1 MNNALE
7 ITGLTKRYP
16 GFTLDHLS
24 FSLPEGCIMGL
35 IGENGA
41 GKTTALK
48 LMLGLVHPDEGGA
61 RLLGRAAVDR
71 ETKEHLGVVMDECG
85 FPENLT
91 LHDVDAI
98 LSRCYRTWDT
108 LRFQGWADRFELPRK
123 KPVKA
128 FSRGMRMKLSIAAA
142 LSHDSRLLLLDEAT
156 SGLDPVVRDEML
168 DVLRDFIQDERR
180 SVLLSSHIIS
190 DLEKVCDYV
199 TFLHKG
205 QLSNPNPNLFS
216 DWPMRF

>member
-71 ETKEHLGVVMDECG
+71 ETKEHLGVVMDDCG

-98 LSRCYRTWDT
+98 LSRCYRTCLLYT
-108 LRFQGWADRFELPRK
+108 SPSPRDRQK
-123 KPVKA
+123 
-128 FSRGMRMKLSIAAA
+128 SRM
-142 LSHDSRLLLLDEAT
+142 
-156 SGLDPVVRDEML
+156 P
-168 DVLRDFIQDERR
+168 
-180 SVLLSSHIIS
+180 SSA
-190 DLEKVCDYV
+190 
-199 TFLHKG
+199 
-205 QLSNPNPNLFS
+205 
-216 DWPMRF
+216 

>member
-61 RLLGRAAVDR
+61 RLLGRDF
-71 ETKEHLGVVMDECG
+71 EPLLPHLG
-85 FPENLT
+85 
-91 LHDVDAI
+91 H
-98 LSRCYRTWDT
+98 
-108 LRFQGWADRFELPRK
+108 
-123 KPVKA
+123 
-128 FSRGMRMKLSIAAA
+128 AA
-142 LSHDSRLLLLDEAT
+142 LP
-156 SGLDPVVRDEML
+156 GLGGPL
-168 DVLRDFIQDERR
+168 
-180 SVLLSSHIIS
+180 
-190 DLEKVCDYV
+190 
-199 TFLHKG
+199 
-205 QLSNPNPNLFS
+205 
-216 DWPMRF
+216 